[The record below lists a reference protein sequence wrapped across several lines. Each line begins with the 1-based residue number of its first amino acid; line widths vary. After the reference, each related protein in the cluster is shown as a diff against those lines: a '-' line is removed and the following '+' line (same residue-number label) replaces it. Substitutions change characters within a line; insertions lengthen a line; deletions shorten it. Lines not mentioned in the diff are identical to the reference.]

1 MNRTTVRTSFF
12 TTIILLVL
20 FAIPVI
26 AGQTSITIKPGTLQ
40 DALDA
45 YSKATGT
52 KMVYLTELIEGKSSP
67 GAQNTSPS
75 SALPQILQGTGLTF
89 QMVDNSTAVL
99 KEKKPTEKQPAAKQ
113 QENKTEKSEPRQA
126 NLEMQTVTV
135 TANKIEEDLQ
145 NVPQSIMVIDDE
157 ILKEK
162 GIADIPDLINEIP
175 NMTFR
180 SGIDDNVNFR
190 GLNKSLFTS
199 NNPVVI
205 YIDGV
210 ANCNSDGFDAS
221 LVNVERIEVLRGP
234 QGTLYGKD
242 AIGAVINIVTKEPE
256 NQWHG
261 NVGTEYGSYND
272 MQGSFNVNGAL
283 IQDKL
288 YLGLNGRY
296 QQDDGWITN
305 DYTGDDEANKSED
318 HNLGAF
324 LLYKPTD
331 RFSAKVS
338 LSNDYSEHY
347 GYTGYALTGGTNADE
362 FDRDDAEHVSFD
374 KETVYE
380 TDSLAQSL
388 HLKYRFDSV
397 TFTSTTTHRDFE
409 SESVRDRDYMADT
422 AKDGLITFAGQD
434 TETWTEE
441 LRLSSNNTEGFRWV
455 AGAYFDTEDMKN
467 GPTGMQMNVYEWSW
481 EAETESETLAL
492 FGQTMIPLGDSFELT
507 LGLRY
512 QQIDKEMDLDAYKT
526 ALGGVR
532 GDPLYTLHADETW
545 TVFLP
550 KAALSYRLNDNWTTY
565 ASVAQGYM
573 PGGFTTLATSG
584 SQEDNTFDPQQS
596 VNYEMGVKGKLN
608 RARLAAA
615 VFYMDIEDTQYNKY
629 VNDTWVTGNA
639 GSSHSLG
646 AELELTYFLTDSLE
660 LTAALGIIEA
670 EYDDYDTGT
679 VNWDGESIQN
689 TPSYSG
695 LIGAAYYNPNGFY
708 ARGDVRCQGEVP
720 YWNSVDSEFHDLD
733 SYITADV
740 QITASSLQYCQ
751 MEYQNHDQKD
761 NTNPVFYP
769 SFPSE
774 IKRGHQHTDIQIH
787 RKQCVNDT
795 KPRILR
801 SQPGNGTGKLKHCQD
816 RPC

>member
-1 MNRTTVRTSFF
+1 MNLFF
-12 TTIILLVL
+12 KPMMFLGTAILLFSTNL
-20 FAIPVI
+20 PAF
-26 AGQTSITIKPGTLQ
+26 AGQTLKNQSEITETITVPAQKQEQ
-40 DALDA
+40 D
-45 YSKATGT
+45 KT
-52 KMVYLTELIEGKSSP
+52 
-67 GAQNTSPS
+67 
-75 SALPQILQGTGLTF
+75 
-89 QMVDNSTAVL
+89 
-99 KEKKPTEKQPAAKQ
+99 KKPVPQ
-113 QENKTEKSEPRQA
+113 QAS
-126 NLEMQTVTV
+126 LEMQTVTV
-135 TANKIEEDLQ
+135 TANKIEEDIQ

-162 GIADIPDLINEIP
+162 GIRDIPDLINEIP

-190 GLNKSLFTS
+190 GLNKSMFTS

-210 ANCNSDGFDAS
+210 AYSNSGGFNAS

-305 DYTGDDEANKSED
+305 DYTGDDEANKSEA

-331 RFSAKVS
+331 RFSAKVT
-338 LSNDYSEHY
+338 LSNDYSEHD
-347 GYTGYALTGGTNADE
+347 GYTGYALPGGTDADE
-362 FDRDDAEHVSFD
+362 FDRDDAEHISFD
-374 KETVYE
+374 EDTVYE
-380 TDSLAQSL
+380 AEALAQSL
-388 HLKYRFDSV
+388 HLKYEFDSM
-397 TFTSTTTHRDFE
+397 TLTSATTYRDLE
-409 SESVRDRDYMADT
+409 TESVRDLDFMADT
-422 AKDGLITFAGQD
+422 ASDGLITFAEQD

-455 AGAYFDTEDMKN
+455 AGAYFDTVDWKS
-467 GPTGMQMNVYEWSW
+467 GPTGRQFTVYEWSW

-512 QQIDKEMDLDAYKT
+512 QQIDKEMDLDAYRNNRL
-526 ALGGVR
+526 ANEASS
-532 GDPLYTLHADETW
+532 DPFYSLHADETW
-545 TVFLP
+545 DVFLP
-550 KAALSYRLNDNWTTY
+550 KAAISYRLNDNWTTY

-584 SQEDNTFDPQQS
+584 SQEENTFDPQKS
-596 VNYEMGVKGKLN
+596 INYEMGVKGKFT

-629 VNDTWVTGNA
+629 ENDTWVTGNA

-646 AELELTYFLTDSLE
+646 AELELTYFLTDSFE

-670 EYDDYDTGT
+670 EYDDYDDGT

-695 LIGAAYYNPNGFY
+695 RIGAAYYNPNGFY
-708 ARGDVRCQGEVP
+708 ARGDVRSQGEVP
-720 YWNSVDSEFHDLD
+720 YWNSVNSEFHDLD

-740 QITASSLQYCQ
+740 KIGYRFKGFDIYAFCNNLTDEEYITFFNAASGKSLVTYGDPRTFGIGVR
-751 MEYQNHDQKD
+751 Y
-761 NTNPVFYP
+761 
-769 SFPSE
+769 SF
-774 IKRGHQHTDIQIH
+774 
-787 RKQCVNDT
+787 
-795 KPRILR
+795 
-801 SQPGNGTGKLKHCQD
+801 
-816 RPC
+816 